1 MCFPGIASYCSPP
14 LLPASARIVHGEV
27 ITANGGGGADSGI
40 NENDD
45 LSSEVG
51 LNFLPKNSPSN
62 NLCKIL
68 NHRSRAVARA
78 AASRRRSSVR
88 TKSMSSSNSNNNN
101 SGV

>member
-1 MCFPGIASYCSPP
+1 MVFYPGIASYCSPP

-51 LNFLPKNSPSN
+51 YLNFPPKIATK
-62 NLCKIL
+62 LLVKICK
-68 NHRSRAVARA
+68 S
-78 AASRRRSSVR
+78 
-88 TKSMSSSNSNNNN
+88 
-101 SGV
+101 